1 MKKLTKKQVEVM
13 KIFWSN
19 EKPLAASDILELGE
33 NMNINTIRTS
43 IRALLEAGYIE
54 VANIEHREKAL
65 TQTYISTVGM
75 DEYIISNF
83 AGITNKAS
91 KRSLISHFIKN
102 EEDEEVIKELEQEL
116 KQRKAMLEKKKGN

>member
-1 MKKLTKKQVEVM
+1 
-13 KIFWSN
+13 
-19 EKPLAASDILELGE
+19 
-33 NMNINTIRTS
+33 
-43 IRALLEAGYIE
+43 
-54 VANIEHREKAL
+54 
-65 TQTYISTVGM
+65 M